1 MRPTSHTC
9 VLTVDGAVRT
19 CGSNSNGQ
27 LGLNGVPTGEGDDVE
42 ARELR
47 PVALPGEAAQV
58 ACGIYQTFAVSA
70 GGALLGWGL
79 NSVGQLGL
87 GRSQQQSLPQPVPL
101 PAGALRVASVGTAC
115 GASCTSVLAV
125 LD

>member
-58 ACGIYQTFAVSA
+58 ACGDAHTFAVSA
-70 GGALLGWGL
+70 GGALLGWGK
-79 NSVGQLGL
+79 NGNGQLGL
-87 GRSQQQSLPQPVPL
+87 GHYQYQSLPQPVPL
-101 PAGALRVASVGTAC
+101 PAGMGALRVPSVVATATGTF
-115 GASCTSVLAV
+115 VLAE
-125 LD
+125 LG